1 MDQFTV
7 SRALLEGLISDDFR
21 ISLPAHY
28 QTMVLLNQHL
38 NDDYDPVAEGDADW
52 CIAALKLRKAGWA
65 VSVTGLANYAYY
77 FKDDHY
83 GPLYPSEEAAWRA
96 LAQVVEVPE
105 EEEPETLEYSV
116 CEDCLMVIANGEAG
130 ENVDLVHLEAAM
142 KRELGGRNGHFM
154 AGVSPTEEDPEGTGF
169 DEFSGCA
176 CELCN
181 DTLAGSRHGVTLLFT
196 EEDNG

>member
-52 CIAALKLRKAGWA
+52 CIAALKLRKLGWE
-65 VSVTGLANYAYY
+65 VRLTGLANYAYCVNG
-77 FKDDHY
+77 DHC
-83 GPLYPSEEAAWRA
+83 GPLYPSLEAAWRA

-105 EEEPETLEYSV
+105 EVETLEYSV
-116 CEDCLMVIANGEAG
+116 CEDCMLFVAYGES
-130 ENVDLVHLEAAM
+130 ENALHIEAAM
-142 KRELGGRNGHFM
+142 KRELGNRTGHFIS
-154 AGVSPTEEDPEGTGF
+154 GVPPTEEDPEGTGF